1 MSSPRTSQHEHL
13 HESEIFRILAENVP
27 GVVFLCANDPQF
39 TAYFVNEAIE
49 SLTGH
54 SPREFL
60 EQRVSYT
67 QLIHPEDASRVHRDV
82 QAAIARH
89 EPFHFI
95 YRLYHKDG
103 TWRWVEALGQGVFH
117 GDGTLRFVEGSVFD
131 VSERMRAEQALRT
144 SEARLRQII
153 DLVPHMIF
161 AKDRDGRFLLAN
173 RALAEHY
180 GTTPERL
187 LGARHSD
194 FHAVRDELDR
204 YLADDRE
211 VIDSGRP
218 KFIPEEPF
226 SDVHGRTHIVQTSKI
241 PFTAVGPDCPAMLGV
256 AVDITERKQADDALR
271 RAHDEMERRVHE
283 RTAELAQANQILR
296 KERNML
302 KQLLDK
308 QEREQRILAYE
319 IHDGLVQ
326 YAIAGQM
333 QLEAAEL
340 RVEADPAA
348 AKEMLKSARQLLHN
362 TIEEGRRLIGGL
374 RPPILDERGIV
385 SAIGYLLHDIRW
397 PEDVDIQ
404 YEPDERLESLEPG
417 LSTVVFRIAQ
427 EALTNVRRHSGSK
440 RVYVSIRQEDGSVRL
455 EVRDWGVGFN
465 TNEQRHGNFGLRGIM
480 ERVNL
485 YGGKLDI
492 DSKPGEG
499 TRLVAEFPI
508 PEAGG

>member
-1 MSSPRTSQHEHL
+1 
-13 HESEIFRILAENVP
+13 
-27 GVVFLCANDPQF
+27 
-39 TAYFVNEAIE
+39 
-49 SLTGH
+49 
-54 SPREFL
+54 
-60 EQRVSYT
+60 
-67 QLIHPEDASRVHRDV
+67 
-82 QAAIARH
+82 
-89 EPFHFI
+89 
-95 YRLYHKDG
+95 
-103 TWRWVEALGQGVFH
+103 
-117 GDGTLRFVEGSVFD
+117 
-131 VSERMRAEQALRT
+131 
-144 SEARLRQII
+144 
-153 DLVPHMIF
+153 MIF

-187 LGARHSD
+187 LGARHTD
-194 FHAVRDELDR
+194 FHAVKDELDR

-211 VIDSGRP
+211 VIDSSRP

-226 SDVHGRTHIVQTSKI
+226 SDVHGRMHIVQTSKI

-256 AVDITERKQADDALR
+256 AVDITDRKQADDALR

-283 RTAELAQANQILR
+283 RTAELAQANEILR
-296 KERNML
+296 KERNTL

-340 RVEADPAA
+340 RVDTDPAA

-397 PEDVDIQ
+397 PDDVDIQ
-404 YEPDERLESLEPG
+404 YEPDERLESLEPA

-427 EALTNVRRHSGSK
+427 EALTNVRRHSHSK
-440 RVYVSIRQEDGSVRL
+440 RVYVSIRQEGGRVRL
-455 EVRDWGVGFN
+455 EVRDWGVGFDPD
-465 TNEQRHGNFGLRGIM
+465 EQRHGSFGLRGIA
-480 ERVNL
+480 ERVKLHN
-485 YGGKLDI
+485 GKLQI
-492 DSKPGEG
+492 ESHREQG
-499 TRLVAEFPI
+499 TRLVADFPM
-508 PEAGG
+508 PDPGVDG